1 MGPGETR
8 PTEENLTPCFE
19 ELGCFS
25 EGAGGWRG
33 GGASKGFEGAIEV
46 VRVLFSQDDWLGQFW
61 VDDMDGTQKE
71 SPSRK
76 LLQQQSGQSMNG
88 AEPHRARVKG
98 SERRGRI
105 PSTFEMVVIRHGKG
119 RRMESSFRIWPRRL
133 DNVAVTETKM
143 GQGTR
148 RGASERS

>member
-1 MGPGETR
+1 
-8 PTEENLTPCFE
+8 
-19 ELGCFS
+19 
-25 EGAGGWRG
+25 
-33 GGASKGFEGAIEV
+33 
-46 VRVLFSQDDWLGQFW
+46 
-61 VDDMDGTQKE
+61 MDGKQKE

-88 AEPHRARVKG
+88 AEPHRGRVMG

-105 PSTFEMVVIRHGKG
+105 PSTFGVVLLRRGKG

-133 DNVAVTETKM
+133 DNVSVTKTKT

-148 RGASERS
+148 RGASE